1 MPEWW
6 RLHVRTEVHD
16 PRGGSCSAPT
26 APTTLLFDLEST
38 APGTRD
44 YKELMRGLTG
54 LLTRRAFTPEHME
67 PSITDDLI
75 RIERVLRARSAKP
88 GEA

>member
-1 MPEWW
+1 
-6 RLHVRTEVHD
+6 
-16 PRGGSCSAPT
+16 
-26 APTTLLFDLEST
+26 
-38 APGTRD
+38 
-44 YKELMRGLTG
+44 MRGLTG

>member
-1 MPEWW
+1 
-6 RLHVRTEVHD
+6 
-16 PRGGSCSAPT
+16 
-26 APTTLLFDLEST
+26 
-38 APGTRD
+38 
-44 YKELMRGLTG
+44 
-54 LLTRRAFTPEHME
+54 ME